1 MAVSSHQFL
10 VCTICHHRVYR
21 HHPSDVRTPG
31 DGQCPQCGANMIPYS
46 PKSIFGRPWK
56 LIRK

>member
-46 PKSIFGRPWK
+46 IHQNQSLDDLGN
-56 LIRK
+56 